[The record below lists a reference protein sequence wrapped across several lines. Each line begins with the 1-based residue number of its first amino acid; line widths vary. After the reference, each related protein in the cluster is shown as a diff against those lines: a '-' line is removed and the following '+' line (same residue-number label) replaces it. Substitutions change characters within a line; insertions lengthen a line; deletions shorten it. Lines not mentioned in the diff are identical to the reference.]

1 MDHPQLFIVTNK
13 KEISHGI
20 DLKTGLNIFKRSKF
34 VVTDIKHISYQLIN
48 GYYLRFVSF
57 PENNPDFQVE
67 YFNNC
72 YHTNMI
78 ILGDRF
84 ELCDS
89 KTFEIISKLGFDLG
103 DKNVYEWASYF
114 KWLDKEEIESID
126 SNVEKILV
134 ENSNVIC
141 QNDDT
146 SYELLD
152 ESQIED
158 IKKII
163 SFSAENNDLDTI
175 KDIISYNNY
184 YEFINVGL
192 FNASK
197 YGHIEIVKY
206 LSSIFGAN
214 NNDAVR
220 VALENNHLDI
230 YEYLK
235 KFDIDLDMCL
245 EVAAFNGH
253 LIVVQ
258 DILFENYNPRGAFF
272 KAAEGA
278 KFDVIEYILTLNCLN
293 TNDIKIAITI
303 IKSQIRNMN
312 TYNKDTSQEEII
324 LDYLNQ
330 KY

>member
-1 MDHPQLFIVTNK
+1 MDFPQLFIVTNK
-13 KEISHGI
+13 KEILHGL

-34 VVTDIKHISYQLIN
+34 VVSDIKHISDQLIN

-57 PENNPDFQVE
+57 PENNSDFKVE

-84 ELCDS
+84 ELCDP
-89 KTFEIISKLGFDLG
+89 KTFEMISKLGFDLG
-103 DKNVYEWASYF
+103 DKNIYEWADYF

-126 SNVEKILV
+126 SNVEKIFV
-134 ENSNVIC
+134 ENSNVIR
-141 QNDDT
+141 QNNDMT
-146 SYELLD
+146 CKLLD
-152 ESQIED
+152 ESQKED

-163 SFSAENNDLDTI
+163 TFSAENNDLNTI
-175 KDIISYNNY
+175 KDIISHNY
-184 YEFINVGL
+184 HCEFINTGL
-192 FNASK
+192 YNASK

-214 NNDAVR
+214 INDAIR
-220 VALENNHLDI
+220 VALENNRLEI

-235 KFDIDLDMCL
+235 KFDINLDMCL

-253 LIVVQ
+253 LIIVQ
-258 DILFENYNPRGAFF
+258 DILFEYYNPRKAFF
-272 KAAEGA
+272 KAVEGV
-278 KFDVIEYILTLNCLN
+278 KFDIIEYIWTLNCLN
-293 TNDIKIAITI
+293 ISDIKIAITI
-303 IKSQIRNMN
+303 IKSIIKNMN
-312 TYNKDTSQEEII
+312 THNKDTSQEEIV